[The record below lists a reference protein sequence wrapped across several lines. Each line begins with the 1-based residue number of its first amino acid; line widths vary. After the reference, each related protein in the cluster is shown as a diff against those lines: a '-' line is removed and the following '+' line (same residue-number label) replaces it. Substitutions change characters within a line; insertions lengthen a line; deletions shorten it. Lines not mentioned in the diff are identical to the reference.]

1 MCLLQCVTNKLVMK
15 KFFRTV
21 MAFCLAGGVLA
32 FTGCTDYEDDIN
44 KLNERV
50 DALETG
56 KIADVEEQV
65 ASLQTALKTA
75 QDAIDAIE
83 ALNLEE
89 LKQTVADL
97 KTTVDGIDLSKYATL
112 DYVDATFATKD
123 AVADLET
130 KLGTVEGDLNALEG
144 KYDSDVKI
152 SEILSKIETAQSDA
166 SKALGDLKS
175 LQEALG
181 VYAEAGAIDK
191 ALDLKLDV
199 EDFDAKFN
207 EALQKAL
214 ENGGDI
220 TTDIDAAIKSAT
232 EALESKIDALTDKVK
247 DLASRI
253 QSLVYVPE
261 YSDGKATGVS
271 YKLFGETVG
280 QTIVKA
286 TFQVSPKEYAATL
299 VNQSENVVANIVDV
313 KSRAAGVPEVA
324 SVANGKLDI
333 REVEGA
339 TDEYGYVEVILYSEK
354 EAGTYAF
361 SLYVASSEDV
371 EAATENPDALAD
383 IDAGTYISS
392 EYVQTAFDE
401 KSVVELS
408 GKYSLRDSE
417 KKEIAAEDLNARVE
431 WARLLREESTKVD
444 FFDGYSLYINLDG
457 ENYYTIEEAAKIIGA
472 EAEDLTPK
480 YAAGTPVYV
489 IKGNVT
495 AAEIPSYFKIADAE
509 GHAGKTVEMAKTANE
524 MSSVAGTTVSIEN
537 TFYFGESV
545 ETGKALDFENPIT
558 TSYTVINEPVVI
570 RISAPKTEWTYEWAV
585 EHAYK
590 DGEGN
595 RYPNINPIEF
605 SALEYVVEEG
615 DLGSVSPETIFSK
628 VYSTDATL
636 NGTPMESEPLV
647 SFAYDKETDVVDVNV
662 ITKYSFSSTEE
673 NNYEV
678 TYVYNDELV
687 DYKVVVDYTLGVMP
701 GDITVDLGA
710 ANVPVFST
718 GVKVEAVAEG
728 DAYKVALAQMGE
740 NGTAWYAGEDALAT
754 FKSAL
759 ENAVENA
766 KVTVATGEAAAT
778 PVTDEDTY
786 LNINAEEGVENA
798 EGSHLSLSSAVINAV
813 GNVFNYTTTYKTWY
827 GVTYTFTAQRTV
839 TAPEYEFAF
848 NPAFVTPEGNVTVN
862 YHTEDGVYVLD
873 EVDPKNYFEVVNI
886 PADFAERL
894 SVKFEVTSP
903 DEKAGT
909 VPTIQ
914 DVAVDN
920 ATGLFAENIP
930 INWSEFQGRD
940 LEVEAILLLGGN
952 IEIDRAVVNISA
964 KSLVYT
970 FSGESDAAIDR
981 NPNGNTTIDLWDYLS
996 ATGLD
1001 GSANFLAEAVRDAK
1015 LKLYRAEVTF
1025 GEAVKATINGQS
1037 YDGAD
1042 RAYTYNA
1049 ENGTIVVNND
1059 NATLNAIT
1067 FTVDVE
1073 LSYYLDNNEPL
1084 KTQVTV
1090 TISQK

>member
-271 YKLFGETVG
+271 YKLFDETVG

-299 VNQSENVVANIVDV
+299 VNQSENVVANIVEV

-324 SVANGKLDI
+324 SVENGKLDI

-354 EAGTYAF
+354 AAGTYAF

-417 KKEIAAEDLNARVE
+417 KKEITPDVLNAEVAWE
-431 WARLLREESTKVD
+431 KILREESTKVD

-457 ENYYTIEEAAKIIGA
+457 ENYYTIEEAAKTIGA

-480 YAAGTPVYV
+480 YAAGTPSYEIVGEV
-489 IKGNVT
+489 S
-495 AAEIPSYFKIADAE
+495 AEEIPSYFKIADAE
-509 GHAGKTVEMAKTANE
+509 GHAGKTVEMAKTADE

-537 TFYFGESV
+537 TFYFGENV
-545 ETGKALDFENPIT
+545 ETGNALVFENPIT
-558 TSYTVINEPVVI
+558 TTYKVINEPVVI
-570 RISAPKTEWTYEWAV
+570 RISAPKTEWTYKWAV
-585 EHAYK
+585 EHAY
-590 DGEGN
+590 N
-595 RYPNINPIEF
+595 RNGTLVPNFENIVY
-605 SALEYVVEEG
+605 SGLDYTVETG
-615 DLGSVSPETIFSK
+615 SLGSTTIYDVLAAVK
-628 VYSTDATL
+628 STKATL
-636 NGTPMESEPLV
+636 NGTEITDIPEISFGGTENKVNVSVFGYEFSSEVENSYEVEYTSDADNDLV
-647 SFAYDKETDVVDVNV
+647 S
-662 ITKYSFSSTEE
+662 
-673 NNYEV
+673 
-678 TYVYNDELV
+678 
-687 DYKVVVDYTLGVMP
+687 YKVYVDYTLGVMP

-759 ENAVENA
+759 ATAVETA

-778 PVTDEDTY
+778 PVTDANTY
-786 LNINAEEGVENA
+786 LSINAKEGVENA

-886 PADFAERL
+886 PADFAESL

-930 INWSEFQGRD
+930 IDWSEFQGRD

-952 IEIDRAVVNISA
+952 IEIDRAIVNISA

-970 FSGESDAAIDR
+970 FSGESDATIDR